1 MWHTGIEKWEKLTW
15 KRPSEVYENFSL
27 YDAVDSND
35 IQQAGLGDCYFLSSL
50 ASLAEFPARV
60 KRIFITKETNKAG
73 CYAVSLYINGEMK
86 TVVVDD
92 RFPYNEDRQNWAFS
106 RPSKSSEIWVL
117 ILEKA
122 WAKIFGSY
130 QRIEGG

>member
-1 MWHTGIEKWEKLTW
+1 
-15 KRPSEVYENFSL
+15 
-27 YDAVDSND
+27 
-35 IQQAGLGDCYFLSSL
+35 LSSL